1 MFAKLQFMIFLYQTI
16 MKMMI
21 ILMTQK
27 PPFSNL
33 LRRKNAFKGIFNS
46 WITHAIFASTYG
58 IVVFA
63 QFSRRR
69 RMLETMN
76 TKFTKKGKI
85 PEIAINWWPYLK
97 VCNVN
102 SKAKLGY
109 GALVGKKVPF
119 RPKRSLFRSCW
130 GMQFFYELTSPNKCY
145 SRWKTDATSTNGPQL
160 NFASAII
167 LSILGKRN
175 DALMPLVK
183 VF

>member
-1 MFAKLQFMIFLYQTI
+1 MFAKLQFMTFLYQTI
-16 MKMMI
+16 MI

-27 PPFSNL
+27 PPFSKL

-46 WITHAIFASTYG
+46 WITHAIFALTYG

-76 TKFTKKGKI
+76 TKFTKKEKFPKLTSIGGLIWKC
-85 PEIAINWWPYLK
+85 AM
-97 VCNVN
+97 
-102 SKAKLGY
+102 STAKQSLDME
-109 GALVGKKVPF
+109 LSSEKKVPF

-145 SRWKTDATSTNGPQL
+145 SRWKTDATSTNGPTSTE
-160 NFASAII
+160 FC
-167 LSILGKRN
+167 KRHH
-175 DALMPLVK
+175 
-183 VF
+183 FIHFG